1 MTDTAAPSFGSR
13 PVPSFSDDRPKRSR
27 SGWRI
32 VRGAWKLLVAI
43 KDLLVL
49 VLMLLFFALLFAAL
63 NARPGTKAIGD
74 GALLL
79 DLNGAIVEQPE
90 EPAAFAALSGQ
101 PVATQFRLRDLV
113 RAIDAART
121 DARVKAVVLDLD
133 RFGGGYPAALGEV
146 ADALIRVRQS
156 GKPVLAFA
164 TAYTDGAYRLAA
176 ASSEIWVDP
185 MGGTL
190 FGGPGGTQLYYKGLI
205 DKLGINAHV
214 YRVGRYKSFVEPYT
228 RTDQSPDARAASEA
242 LYGTLLAQWREGI
255 ARARPKAQVAQ
266 FLGAPQQAVL
276 ATQGDVA
283 KANLNAGLVDKLG
296 SRGAFEQRVAEL
308 AGTESGKPIGSYRT
322 IRYDRWVAANPLPT
336 TGDAIGVLTVA
347 GEIVDGEAGPG
358 TAAGDTI
365 AKAMLKGLAEKDL
378 KAVVVRV
385 DSPGGSAL
393 ASERIRLAV
402 LEAKKRGL
410 PIVVSMGGLAASGGY
425 WVSTAGDTIFAEPA
439 TITGSIGIF
448 GLLPTFENALAKIGV
463 TSDGVRT
470 TPLTGQPDIFGGTTP
485 TLDAILQAGIEN
497 GYRQFIGRVAVARRM
512 TPQRVDAIGQGRV
525 WDGGTARQLGL
536 VDNFG
541 TLQDAIAFAAK
552 RAKLDPTKVHA
563 EYLEKQPGWAA
574 KLAEGLA
581 QRDNDENAGPGGD
594 AFARIAGEQRALVA
608 RALGDV
614 ARLTKGGSIQARCL
628 ECGGLG
634 PSATAT
640 TDARL
645 LDLLMARVGL

>member
-1 MTDTAAPSFGSR
+1 MTDTAA
-13 PVPSFSDDRPKRSR
+13 SFSDRPAPSFTGGRPPRSR

-32 VRGAWKLLVAI
+32 VRGAWKLLVAV
-43 KDLLVL
+43 KDLLAL
-49 VLMLLFFALLFAAL
+49 VLLLLFFGLLFAAL
-63 NARPGTKAIGD
+63 NARPGAKALGE

-79 DLNGAIVEQPE
+79 DLDGSIVEQPE

-101 PVATQFRLRDLV
+101 PVAGQFRLRDVV
-113 RAIDAART
+113 RAIDLART
-121 DARVKAVVLDLD
+121 DARVKVIVLDLD
-133 RFGGGYPAALGEV
+133 RFGGAYPAALGEI

-176 ASSEIWVDP
+176 AASEVWVDP

-205 DKLGINAHV
+205 DKLGVNAHV

-242 LYGTLLAQWREGI
+242 LYGTLLAQWREGV

-266 FLGAPQQAVL
+266 FLAAPQQAVL

-296 SRGAFEQRVAEL
+296 SRGAFEQRVGQL
-308 AGTESGKPIGSYRT
+308 AGVEAGKPIGSFRT
-322 IRYDRWVAANPLPT
+322 IRYDRYIAANPLPT
-336 TGDAIGVLTVA
+336 GGDAIGVLTVA

-365 AKAMLKGLAEKDL
+365 AAAMLKGLATKNL
-378 KAVVVRV
+378 KALVVRV

-410 PIVVSMGGLAASGGY
+410 PVVVSMGGLAASGGY
-425 WVSTAGDTIFAEPA
+425 WVSTAGDAIFAEPG

-470 TPLTGQPDIFGGTTP
+470 TPLTGQPDVTGGTTP
-485 TLDAILQAGIEN
+485 VLDAILQAGIEN
-497 GYRQFIGRVAVARRM
+497 GYRQFIGRVATARRM

-541 TLQDAIAFAAK
+541 TLQDAIADAAR
-552 RAKLDPTKVHA
+552 RARLDPAKVHA
-563 EYLEKQPGWAA
+563 EYLEKEPGWAA
-574 KLAEGLA
+574 KLAESFA
-581 QRDNDENAGPGGD
+581 QRDDGDDGMAPAGD
-594 AFARIAGEQRALVA
+594 AFARIAADRRTLVA

-614 ARLTKGGSIQARCL
+614 ARLTRGGSIQARCL

-634 PSATAT
+634 PSATSNA
-640 TDARL
+640 DARL
-645 LDLLMARVGL
+645 LDLLMARLGL